1 MRYVTRKTIS
11 IFLLSGLCVAGIS
24 CGKFKKKL
32 ASERL
37 SLASEFCQKGDSTGA
52 LLQLDSIKIL
62 YPEEFQVLTEAEIL
76 GKKINSEI
84 MYRKQDQL
92 DTMLARIERLEK
104 KFDVEKTEFDRFAQY
119 IHKRQNSERRWNK
132 SYIQFHLDERGD
144 LYMSSNYYGKEW
156 LDHTGIRVYDGEIQA
171 KTEEIPV
178 GDVNNHHSDFME
190 THWEKVSYRDGKDNG
205 VIRFIAEHADR
216 NLKAVYLGKRLYFI
230 ILEDYDKQAAKDA
243 LALSEA
249 LKNKT
254 RLEKEIKAL
263 QSKI

>member
-1 MRYVTRKTIS
+1 VLPAFRAVKS
-11 IFLLSGLCVAGIS
+11 
-24 CGKFKKKL
+24 KKKL

-119 IHKRQNSERRWNK
+119 IS
-132 SYIQFHLDERGD
+132 
-144 LYMSSNYYGKEW
+144 
-156 LDHTGIRVYDGEIQA
+156 
-171 KTEEIPV
+171 
-178 GDVNNHHSDFME
+178 
-190 THWEKVSYRDGKDNG
+190 
-205 VIRFIAEHADR
+205 
-216 NLKAVYLGKRLYFI
+216 
-230 ILEDYDKQAAKDA
+230 
-243 LALSEA
+243 
-249 LKNKT
+249 
-254 RLEKEIKAL
+254 
-263 QSKI
+263 